1 MLYNNKMNLKINIDK
16 NIIKKLMKKFI
27 FKNNKKYIFKKAIN
41 IKALVKRIRNFLKS
55 RLFPLTLFDIL

>member
-41 IKALVKRIRNFLKS
+41 IKALVKRIGDFLKNLIS
-55 RLFPLTLFDIL
+55 NLKI

>member
-41 IKALVKRIRNFLKS
+41 IKALVKRIRNFLKNLIS
-55 RLFPLTLFDIL
+55 NLKI